1 MTPRSALSWAK
12 DYALIALLWAA
23 TAAAPQDPRI
33 FATGEG
39 RPVLLIPGVSENW
52 QFLRPLV
59 NRVHEAGH
67 PVHVLPQL
75 EYTRGSIEAA
85 AALVLDHLDHAG
97 LDGVALLGHSKGGLV
112 GKLAMARDVS
122 DRIDRLV
129 TLATP
134 WDGSTRADLLPLPHL
149 RPLSPR
155 APLIA
160 SLASQVQPNAR
171 ITSIYGT
178 WDEHV
183 PLGSELAGATN
194 IVVPVEGHAR
204 ITTHPVAIEAVLE
217 ALRAG

>member
-1 MTPRSALSWAK
+1 M
-12 DYALIALLWAA
+12 
-23 TAAAPQDPRI
+23 
-33 FATGEG
+33 
-39 RPVLLIPGVSENW
+39 
-52 QFLRPLV
+52 
-59 NRVHEAGH
+59 EA
-67 PVHVLPQL
+67 
-75 EYTRGSIEAA
+75 I
-85 AALVLDHLDHAG
+85 
-97 LDGVALLGHSKGGLV
+97 LV
-112 GKLAMARDVS
+112 GDVQDGAARLNGLRVLRIACAERHTNVRRNMGLA
-122 DRIDRLV
+122 
-129 TLATP
+129 
-134 WDGSTRADLLPLPHL
+134 RA
-149 RPLSPR
+149 R